1 MSASTLIF
9 FAARAVRSAS
19 EVWDRLEGGICGKIG
34 VPDLSFTGDFFRD
47 FKAKRVKS
55 GGQR

>member
-47 FKAKRVKS
+47 IKAEK
-55 GGQR
+55 GEI